1 MSKIWYHSLT
11 TFKHRFSVMNPV
23 MFKKWIEKL
32 LKKHLKNLKN
42 ILTTWG
48 RVVIWRGLLLKGGR
62 GNLFSMNNNI
72 QLSGITISFKWLN
85 HHALVKLQ
93 RFIEAYLQNEK
104 SIVLGFFLFWTMD
117 MNYYYF
123 KVQKFGGALRL
134 DNELERVCTSRLL

>member
-1 MSKIWYHSLT
+1 
-11 TFKHRFSVMNPV
+11 MNPV

-117 MNYYYF
+117 MNYYYYF
-123 KVQKFGGALRL
+123 KVQKFGGALHL
-134 DNELERVCTSRLL
+134 DNELERVCSTFLY